1 MVELVSAI
9 ARSLVENP
17 DAVQVTEEEANGTT
31 VLIWVKSLANRA
43 GSQRRYVL
51 L

>member
-31 VLIWVKSLANRA
+31 VLQLKVAPDDM
-43 GSQRRYVL
+43 G
-51 L
+51 